1 MSRKRKKCG
10 YYEWVDKL
18 VAGFI
23 VGKHAYLISNTTVY
37 SFSIALD
44 PEKSDQ
50 LVKVERIDRKAFFVK
65 KSGKRQPVKIAILQI
80 LPLQPH
86 PLSSAS

>member
-1 MSRKRKKCG
+1 MSRKQKKCG

-23 VGKHAYLISNTTVY
+23 VGKRAYLITNTTVY

-44 PEKSDQ
+44 PEKSDK
-50 LVKVERIDRKAFFVK
+50 LVKVERIDRKVFFAE
-65 KSGKRQPVKIAILQI
+65 KSGNR
-80 LPLQPH
+80 
-86 PLSSAS
+86 